1 MSVARL
7 RPAYQVAEEAFDI
20 AWAFLRTGISDPL
33 PVQSFI
39 AEIIEREIASGDR
52 NRIRV
57 ANKAIRA
64 YEATR

>member
-1 MSVARL
+1 MSFP
-7 RPAYQVAEEAFDI
+7 RPAHQVAEEAFDI
-20 AWAFLRTGISDPL
+20 AWAFLRTGTSEPL

-39 AEIIEREIASGDR
+39 AEIIDRQIASGDR

-64 YEATR
+64 YEANR

>member
-1 MSVARL
+1 MSFSGP
-7 RPAYQVAEEAFDI
+7 RPAHLVAEEAFDI
-20 AWAFLRTGISDPL
+20 AWEFLRTGVSEPL

-39 AEIIEREIASGDR
+39 AKIIDRQIASGDR